1 MEKEKKSDYE
11 SALERVS
18 SLPKFYL
25 GQEVETKDGRGIIV
39 SLNMFHNGLYLS
51 PESSSAVVWFS
62 TEKAAATGSRWVNAV
77 YLLSELKPIH
87 VCEPNKHFYY
97 KFIYK
102 DKLGVMQYEIVEVS
116 EKNSELAI
124 AKFEK
129 ENPKIVWRSFLEL
142 K

>member
-1 MEKEKKSDYE
+1 MENPKLSDYE
-11 SALERVS
+11 AALKLVS

-39 SLNMFHNGLYLS
+39 SLNMFHNGLYIS
-51 PESSSAVVWFS
+51 PENSSAVVWYS
-62 TEKAAATGSRWVNAV
+62 LEKAVLNSRWVNAV
-77 YLLSELKPIH
+77 YLLSELKPVD
-87 VCEPNKHFYY
+87 VCETNKPFYY

-116 EKNSELAI
+116 EKNDELAI

>member
-51 PESSSAVVWFS
+51 PESNSAVVWFS
-62 TEKAAATGSRWVNAV
+62 TQKAVSKGSKWVNAV
-77 YLLSELKPIH
+77 YLLSELKA
-87 VCEPNKHFYY
+87 VENK
-97 KFIYK
+97 K
-102 DKLGVMQYEIVEVS
+102 
-116 EKNSELAI
+116 
-124 AKFEK
+124 
-129 ENPKIVWRSFLEL
+129 
-142 K
+142 